1 MEWGKEAATWEDYL
15 VAKARFPEANAW
27 GQALSEARGD
37 VMTEDAAKSGS
48 VEDGVARRDGG
59 TRSARQFLFHC

>member
-37 VMTEDAAKSGS
+37 VMTEDA
-48 VEDGVARRDGG
+48 D
-59 TRSARQFLFHC
+59 